1 MLNGYLTHHLQSWM
15 LDMAPFSLQRQR
27 QQAQYFTQDLRKGI
41 GIDMILIP
49 GGTFLMGSP
58 ETELE
63 RGDSESPQHPVTV
76 PSFFIGRYPIT
87 QSQWSAI
94 AAFPKINRKLKP
106 SNFKGNNRPI
116 EQVLWQDSVEFCD
129 RLSAFTGRTYRLPT
143 EAEWEYACRAGTTT
157 PFHLGE
163 TITTDLA
170 NCRGDA
176 IYGRGVKG
184 VDRKEPTDVG
194 SFPPNGFGL
203 CDMHGNVWEWCLDH
217 WHQNYDGAPTDGSA
231 WLTGDQDA
239 SYVVRGGS
247 WRYSPRLCRSAYRS
261 RDHPGSRSD
270 GIGFRVVCV
279 VPRTL

>member
-1 MLNGYLTHHLQSWM
+1 
-15 LDMAPFSLQRQR
+15 MAPFSLQRQR
-27 QQAQYFTQDLRKGI
+27 QQAQYFTQDLGKGI

-63 RGDSESPQHPVTV
+63 REDSESPQHPVTV

-94 AAFPKINRKLKP
+94 AALPKINRELKLKL
-106 SNFKGNNRPI
+106 SRFKGNNRPV
-116 EQVLWQDSVEFCD
+116 EQVPWQDSVEFCD
-129 RLSAFTGRTYRLPT
+129 RLSRKTDRTYRLPT

-170 NCRGDA
+170 NYNGDS

-184 VDRKEPTDVG
+184 VDRKETTDVG
-194 SFPPNGFGL
+194 SFPPNAFGL
-203 CDMHGNVWEWCLDH
+203 CDMHDNLMEWCLDH

-231 WLTGDQDA
+231 WLTNDEDA
-239 SYVVRGGS
+239 MRVLRGGS
-247 WRYSPRLCRSAYRS
+247 WNYNPRNCRSACRYWDPPGYRYN
-261 RDHPGSRSD
+261 D
-270 GIGFRVVCV
+270 IGFRVVCV